1 MVLLRLADVF
11 SIPGRGTVV
20 TGRVERGTILKGAEI
35 EIVGQGMRTKTTLTG
50 IEMFHKELDRV
61 RPLSSLGL
69 LDLFTAI

>member
-1 MVLLRLADVF
+1 MVLLCLADVF

-61 RPLSSLGL
+61 RPLSSLGS
-69 LDLFTAI
+69 LDLCTAS